1 MSKSEDQAIH
11 EMIAAFSIGC
21 MDKANYM
28 QFKDYLSEGGELP
41 KGELGELQNIV
52 SMIPIILDLEAP
64 NTAIKDKVAKRLIGM
79 KEEIKTK
86 IIEEKKKSTRPLAK
100 TAWINPPSAQT
111 SKLSSEKSKVND
123 FTLSGRR
130 GSTGTSAFQFG
141 DDNVPSVFEKEVIK
155 KSEPAPRLKESDTI
169 PRRMEQIPE
178 PNSVN
183 PLFQAKKTEPAKP
196 VQQQEKVSS
205 GAVGWVAI
213 LIAIIL
219 FSIIGYYTFSTTESM
234 RRQIDDLKSDVSVL
248 RNQQVTANNFI
259 ANYTS
264 LIEFFNYKDIVVYN
278 LVSTEENDKASAQ
291 LLLSFNEKEGL
302 IQFKGAKMLPADQS
316 YQVWVVSK
324 GQSYSIGAYQPV
336 ASEYIK
342 ITSFPFLPKEKVES
356 FKVTLEK
363 REGAPFPSAKTYLT
377 YSQAGNQL
385 RGKGR

>member
-11 EMIAAFSIGC
+11 EMIAAFAIGC

-79 KEEIKTK
+79 KDEIKTK
-86 IIEEKKKSTRPLAK
+86 IIEDKKKATGRQAK
-100 TAWINPPSAQT
+100 TAWIDPPSAQT
-111 SKLSSEKSKVND
+111 AISPSGQQKDET
-123 FTLSGRR
+123 FTTITKKPP
-130 GSTGTSAFQFG
+130 TGTSAFQFG
-141 DDNVPSVFEKEVIK
+141 DDNVPSIFDKNFQK
-155 KSEPAPRLKESDTI
+155 KVEPVSQQNESDTI

-178 PNSVN
+178 PDSVKS
-183 PLFQAKKTEPAKP
+183 FQSKKIEPPKT
-196 VQQQEKVSS
+196 VQQEKVSS
-205 GAVGWVAI
+205 GAAGWVAI

-234 RRQIDDLKSDVSVL
+234 RKQIDELKSDVSAL
-248 RNQQVTANNFI
+248 RSQQIAANNFI

-278 LVSTEENDKASAQ
+278 LISSVENDKASAQ

-302 IQFKGAKMLPADQS
+302 IQFKNVKILPPGQS
-316 YQVWVVSK
+316 YQVWAVSK
-324 GQSYSIGAYQPV
+324 GQSYSVGAYQPTG
-336 ASEYIK
+336 SDYIK
-342 ITSFPFLPKEKVES
+342 ITSFPFLPKEKIDS
-356 FKVTLEK
+356 FKITIEQK
-363 REGAPFPSAKTYLT
+363 DGAQFPSSKVYLT
-377 YSQAGNQL
+377 YSQAGSPF
-385 RGKGR
+385 RGKAH